1 MRSLGD
7 EQAGLVEPLQE
18 RVNVTAQRRLVDVE
32 LAEHVGGHA
41 IHIPVVLAQQLPYA
55 GADRV
60 EREVPLAAE
69 VEEHQLALDLL
80 GDDVG
85 RGLHPANATS
95 RLALALTLGGLG
107 ARLGGLPRAGRPAS
121 PPGERLPQS
130 TCGA

>member
-32 LAEHVGGHA
+32 LGEHVGDHA
-41 IHIPVVLAQQLPYA
+41 IHIPVLLAQQLPYA

-69 VEEHQLALDLL
+69 VEQHQLALDLL

-95 RLALALTLGGLG
+95 RLALALTWVAWGLALAGCAGGT
-107 ARLGGLPRAGRPAS
+107 PRKPSSGS
-121 PPGERLPQS
+121 VS
-130 TCGA
+130 